1 MGFFDSLIKSTIR
14 KTVNTAVDRAVDT
27 AFDKISDQSPQPQPQ
42 PSPPVQPRVSTIARP
57 NLTGNIYETDCFI
70 DTDGTELTFA
80 YELPEN
86 LYDYNSGAV
95 DIPLAYCVA
104 HSEDEYEDHCDELYG
119 ILPIIYFENG
129 CSFDN
134 ALKSKNNLV
143 FTRIEGHPL
152 IEEKYEYD
160 NPNSP
165 NAHEIAYKF
174 YLSQANK
181 AENIP
186 TVLVLTYSSKADRT
200 LLPYAAQAFELIA
213 STLTRK

>member
-27 AFDKISDQSPQPQPQ
+27 AFDKISGQNTQPQ
-42 PSPPVQPRVSTIARP
+42 PSAPVQPRVSTIARP
-57 NLTGNIYETDCFI
+57 NLTGKIYETDCFI

-104 HSEDEYEDHCDELYG
+104 HSEDEYEDNCDELYG

-134 ALKSKNNLV
+134 ALKSKKNLV
-143 FTRIEGHPL
+143 CTKIGDIRLLRENMNTTILIPLTHTRLHI
-152 IEEKYEYD
+152 
-160 NPNSP
+160 NSIFLRQTSRKISP
-165 NAHEIAYKF
+165 PYSCLPTAARLTK
-174 YLSQANK
+174 LSCHM
-181 AENIP
+181 
-186 TVLVLTYSSKADRT
+186 LLRLSS
-200 LLPYAAQAFELIA
+200 
-213 STLTRK
+213 